1 MLVLVFLDGLDTIRL
16 RMDLMNDAFFLCS
29 TEAFVV
35 NDGLDL
41 GRTCLNLVT
50 SPFTIEESEVWVV
63 GTQLWLCSFEKWLA
77 QVPPFKAY

>member
-16 RMDLMNDAFFLCS
+16 HMDLMNAAFFLCS
-29 TEAFVV
+29 TEVFVV

-63 GTQLWLCSFEKWLA
+63 GTQL
-77 QVPPFKAY
+77 